1 MSARIGHHIRS
12 NIIGYVCLFWLMT
25 GTAYAAVIVHS
36 NGEVA
41 RDTIAG
47 HNPPTGDH
55 SNLIAGSVDT
65 TDLAGRSVGAPKL
78 AADAVT
84 GPKVAD
90 NSLTGADIDESSLV
104 GVQKGASTDEIG
116 HKLLAPGIGN
126 FSTGVLIGFQDGEL
140 VAYCQVDADGTTVGG
155 LQVGDDTGATGPLM
169 VSLSVFQEPS
179 SGVISNETDVDP
191 STTTGLF
198 GTTQADSHS
207 EVLTADRFPASDT
220 SFRLA
225 RMSAQIKVNQGAHA
239 CRFWGEGSVYG

>member
-104 GVQKGASTDEIG
+104 GVQKGAGTDEIG

-169 VSLSVFQEPS
+169 VSHHHRAVRHHAGRFAFRGPHRRSIPRERHQLPARADERPDQGEP
-179 SGVISNETDVDP
+179 GCARVP
-191 STTTGLF
+191 
-198 GTTQADSHS
+198 
-207 EVLTADRFPASDT
+207 VL
-220 SFRLA
+220 
-225 RMSAQIKVNQGAHA
+225 G
-239 CRFWGEGSVYG
+239 